1 MNDTQIRVMNIVNS
15 HSKISGELSLDDR
28 LSDIGIDSLEKVE
41 VIVELEDE
49 FLICFDDSMLVG
61 NSIRKVSDLLEMV
74 ESCVGK

>member
-15 HSKISGELSLDDR
+15 HSKINGELSPEDR